1 MDFASAKH
9 TKNDGKS
16 PRLADFWMVNS
27 MVFHVSM
34 VFLAVFFNIKTIS
47 MVIFD
52 DKLINCKR
60 LAEGN
65 L

>member
-9 TKNDGKS
+9 TKNHGKS
-16 PRLADFWMVNS
+16 PRLAVVWMVNS
-27 MVFHVSM
+27 MVLHVSM
-34 VFLAVFFNIKTIS
+34 VFLAVF
-47 MVIFD
+47 FD